1 MVRKRRKKA
10 TKQGE
15 EYAVTLEE
23 IKEKFERTR
32 SGSLYLSPINENK
45 TDQQPDWWN
54 NVGEKPFEN
63 DGLQIADIAT
73 NGEQPTR
80 KIIAD
85 SPKNSVVVT
94 PNSGSVVSKN
104 KLVRRLE
111 TKLMKVKN
119 RKTMLEKN

>member
-1 MVRKRRKKA
+1 M
-10 TKQGE
+10 
-15 EYAVTLEE
+15 TLEE

-45 TDQQPDWWN
+45 TDQQPDLWN

-111 TKLMKVKN
+111 TKLMKAKN
-119 RKTMLEKN
+119 RKIMIVKN

>member
-1 MVRKRRKKA
+1 M
-10 TKQGE
+10 
-15 EYAVTLEE
+15 TLEE

-45 TDQQPDWWN
+45 TDQQPDLWN
-54 NVGEKPFEN
+54 NVGEKPFEI

-111 TKLMKVKN
+111 TKLMKAKN
-119 RKTMLEKN
+119 RKIMIVKN